1 MGDDRQKLYRYYER
15 LGAALIRC
23 MEQLKNDSD
32 GGICAY
38 YHAVEEIEGL
48 LQVCASCEQSE
59 EIIEDPLCGMHED
72 VDNRDTA
79 ALSDVMENKVYPIV
93 KAWLERAQEKR

>member
-15 LGAALIRC
+15 LGAALIHC

-32 GGICAY
+32 GGISAY

-48 LQVCASCEQSE
+48 LHVCAFCEQSE
-59 EIIEDPLCGMHED
+59 EMIEDSLSCMHQAAE
-72 VDNRDTA
+72 NRDAA
-79 ALSDVMENKVYPIV
+79 ALSDVMETKVYPIV
-93 KAWLERAQEKR
+93 KAWLERTQET